1 MQTAVLCTWQVKAI
15 FTFYP
20 TSKGLNDVK
29 KLLLTLTVL
38 LSAMQ
43 IGLQAKV
50 IYVQS
55 GSEGQGSSWED
66 ALGNLQDA
74 LLLAQP
80 GDQIWVA
87 SGTYTPTA
95 DDDRTV
101 SFIVRDSIELY
112 GGFSGVEGTLEERNF
127 ENNLTILSGEIGDAA
142 TNEDNSYTIVMMT
155 GVSSATILDGFT
167 ISDGAA
173 NGFSEG
179 GDVTS
184 SGAGLFNDGTA
195 QVSSPVI
202 KNCVFT
208 NNYARE
214 GAAIYNYAEGG
225 ESRPLIAS
233 CAFITNHADFDG
245 GAIYNNGDYGV
256 CSPRISDCVFIEN
269 DSYYGAGILNKAS
282 RGESK
287 PIIEECVFAGNVS
300 VVRGSAIYCYKESKS
315 ICEAI
320 LKSCRF
326 EENASTVND
335 EVSGN
340 ATEEVTDATK
350 SSSTI
355 VIRPTISYDED

>member
-1 MQTAVLCTWQVKAI
+1 MKRI
-15 FTFYP
+15 
-20 TSKGLNDVK
+20 
-29 KLLLTLTVL
+29 LLTLTVL

-43 IGLQAKV
+43 LGLQAKV

-55 GSEGQGSSWED
+55 GAEGQGSSWED
-66 ALGNLQDA
+66 AVGDLQDA

-87 SGTYTPTA
+87 SGTYTPTS
-95 DDDRTV
+95 DNDRTV
-101 SFIVRDSIELY
+101 SFILRDSIELY
-112 GGFSGVEGTLEERNF
+112 GGFSGVEGTLEERSF

-142 TNEDNSYTIVMMT
+142 TTEDNSFTVVMMT
-155 GVSSATILDGFT
+155 GVSAATIIDGFT
-167 ISDGAA
+167 ISDGTA

-184 SGAGLFNDGTA
+184 SGAGLFNDATV
-195 QVSSPVI
+195 QPSSPVI
-202 KNCVFT
+202 RNCVFT

-225 ESRPLIAS
+225 KSRPFIAS

-245 GAIYNNGDYGV
+245 GAIYNNGNYGV
-256 CSPRISDCVFIEN
+256 CSPRISDCIFIEN
-269 DSYYGAGILNKAS
+269 DSYYGAGILNKAT

-287 PIIEECVFAGNVS
+287 PIVEDCVFAGNVS

-315 ICEAI
+315 TCEAI

-326 EENASTVND
+326 EENASMVND
-335 EVSGN
+335 EVSGSSKD
-340 ATEEVTDATK
+340 AVTDATK
-350 SSSTI
+350 SSGTI
-355 VIRPTISYDED
+355 IIRPTSYED